1 METVVAIVVGGYV
14 LGLTVWYVR
23 KNSKVTVNLPGVQIE
38 FEPPELPPPSSPPL
52 LKGDGCDPGE
62 DCNRQSDSH

>member
-1 METVVAIVVGGYV
+1 METMIAIAIGIGFTGW
-14 LGLTVWYVR
+14 LIWR
-23 KNSKVTVNLPGVQIE
+23 NPKVTINLPGVQIE
-38 FEPPELPPPSSPPL
+38 FEPQELPPPPL

>member
-1 METVVAIVVGGYV
+1 METVIAIVIVYV
-14 LGLTVWYVR
+14 AGLTAWYVK

-38 FEPPELPPPSSPPL
+38 FEPPEPPPPL

-62 DCNRQSDSH
+62 DCNRLSDSH